1 MKIDA
6 AQPRLAD
13 LADEL
18 LAKAPRVELPFEY
31 DYDTWVLAKDSM
43 RFLIALV
50 RHVQPSRVIEFGS
63 GLSTRML
70 SHELAAGGVVRSFDH
85 VDAFARNTRDSIGRA
100 PGPADISVLCRPV
113 GLRWFHGKLLPFYGI
128 RPGDF
133 DAVRDADLVIVDG
146 PPQAWGREAA
156 LYAAYPAMR
165 DGALLV
171 LDDASRAGEQDSI
184 AAWKHRYGAALE
196 QVFIPQLGKGMLVV
210 RKTSSRPQGRPFA
223 VADRIRAVRRS
234 ARALWRNRPE
244 RFRRASVRA

>member
-1 MKIDA
+1 MKMDA
-6 AQPRLAD
+6 AEPRLAD

-50 RHVQPSRVIEFGS
+50 RRTRPARVIEFGS

-70 SHELAAGGVVRSFDH
+70 SQELAAGGVVRSFDH
-85 VDAFARNTRDSIGRA
+85 VEAFARGTRESIARSPGRA
-100 PGPADISVLCRPV
+100 DVSVLYRPV
-113 GLRWFHGKLLPFYGI
+113 GLGWFHGKLLPFYGI
-128 RPGDF
+128 RPGDL

-171 LDDASRAGEQDSI
+171 LDDASRAGEQDAI
-184 AAWKHRYGAALE
+184 AAWQHRYGAALE
-196 QVFIPQLGKGMLVV
+196 HVYIAQLGKGMLVV
-210 RKTSSRPQGRPFA
+210 RKTSSRPQGHPFA
-223 VADRIRAVRRS
+223 AIDRLRAVRHS
-234 ARALWRNRPE
+234 ARALWRNRPA